1 MSMLD
6 ELAESRIREAMERG
20 ELERLPGSGQPMR
33 LDDDSMV
40 PEELRMAYRV
50 LRNANYLP
58 PELQL
63 RRDIERIE
71 DLLTEL
77 RDSEAEHPR
86 RQEAHRRLTVL
97 RMQLD
102 SHRGRRG
109 AAPLWADP
117 LYERRLLAHLERND
131 APENSDDGDWRR
143 EHGPPDGGR
152 GPFTGS
158 R

>member
-1 MSMLD
+1 MSVLD
-6 ELAESRIREAMERG
+6 ELAERRIKESMERG
-20 ELERLPGSGQPMR
+20 ELNRLPGSGRPLR

-63 RRDIERIE
+63 RKDIERVE
-71 DLLTEL
+71 DLLSELQEAGTEH
-77 RDSEAEHPR
+77 SR
-86 RQEAHRRLTVL
+86 RHEAHRRLTVL
-97 RMQLD
+97 RMQLE

-117 LYERRLLAHLERND
+117 LYEQRLLAHLQREEE
-131 APENSDDGDWRR
+131 AAAGGD
-143 EHGPPDGGR
+143 
-152 GPFTGS
+152 
-158 R
+158 

>member
-1 MSMLD
+1 MSVLD
-6 ELAESRIREAMERG
+6 QLAESRIQEALERG
-20 ELERLPGSGQPMR
+20 ELNELPGSGRRLR

-63 RRDIERIE
+63 RKDIERVE
-71 DLLTEL
+71 DLL
-77 RDSEAEHPR
+77 SEMQADAACHEQRH
-86 RQEAHRRLTVL
+86 EAHRRLTVL

-117 LYERRLLAHLERND
+117 LYEQRLLAHLQR
-131 APENSDDGDWRR
+131 ALGSADG
-143 EHGPPDGGR
+143 E
-152 GPFTGS
+152 
-158 R
+158 

>member
-6 ELAESRIREAMERG
+6 ELAENRIQEALERG
-20 ELERLPGSGQPMR
+20 EFNGLPGSGR
-33 LDDDSMV
+33 SLCLDDDSMV
-40 PEELRMAYRV
+40 PEELRMAYRI

-63 RRDIERIE
+63 RRDIERVE
-71 DLLTEL
+71 DLL
-77 RDSEAEHPR
+77 SEVQADAADHEQR
-86 RQEAHRRLTVL
+86 REAHRRLTVL

-117 LYERRLLAHLERND
+117 LYQQRLLAHLQ
-131 APENSDDGDWRR
+131 R
-143 EHGPPDGGR
+143 EAGAADME
-152 GPFTGS
+152 
-158 R
+158 

>member
-1 MSMLD
+1 MSVLD
-6 ELAESRIREAMERG
+6 QLAESRIQEAMERG
-20 ELERLPGSGQPMR
+20 ELERLPGSGKPLR

-63 RRDIERIE
+63 RRDIERVE
-71 DLLTEL
+71 DLLSEL
-77 RDSEAEHPR
+77 QESGPAHPR
-86 RQEAHRRLTVL
+86 RHEAQRRLTVL
-97 RMQLD
+97 RMKLD

-117 LYERRLLAHLERND
+117 LYQHRLLARLQRD
-131 APENSDDGDWRR
+131 AESAG
-143 EHGPPDGGR
+143 EGE
-152 GPFTGS
+152 
-158 R
+158 